1 MNDTSV
7 KQEPNLNDEK
17 VMEAASQIA
26 DGVQKLTQEME
37 GQEVSPEV
45 QIAVSHILT
54 QGMKDLRFI
63 NSDIQK
69 FIGGKMKSDGNKMAV
84 VALPLG
90 GQVTVEQ
97 VNKSVRKDVDRE
109 ALISAVNI
117 IANENKYRVDTATG
131 QLSDVYESRNRL
143 YQKCFRMEPRWTEL
157 REIGIDDDEF
167 CLKSW
172 DTSIKITQGGSL

>member
-1 MNDTSV
+1 
-7 KQEPNLNDEK
+7 
-17 VMEAASQIA
+17 
-26 DGVQKLTQEME
+26 
-37 GQEVSPEV
+37 
-45 QIAVSHILT
+45 
-54 QGMKDLRFI
+54 
-63 NSDIQK
+63 
-69 FIGGKMKSDGNKMAV
+69 MKSDGNKMAV